1 MMRVSRAFGK
11 CSVFLVREGGVGR
24 TYIIHTKSFLWS
36 WWLRM
41 RMEQENDEVFT
52 RLQLFLQ
59 ISDEFCKAFDI
70 LRAGVL

>member
-1 MMRVSRAFGK
+1 
-11 CSVFLVREGGVGR
+11 
-24 TYIIHTKSFLWS
+24 
-36 WWLRM
+36 M

-59 ISDEFCKAFDI
+59 ISDEFCEAFDI